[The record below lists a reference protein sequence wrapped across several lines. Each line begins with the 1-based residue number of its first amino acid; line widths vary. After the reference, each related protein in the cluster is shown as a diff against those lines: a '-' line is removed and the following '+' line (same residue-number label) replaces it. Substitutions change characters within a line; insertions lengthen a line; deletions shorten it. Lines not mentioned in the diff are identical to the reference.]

1 MKHAKKLVSLLLAL
15 VMVMVMGLTITVSAE
30 NGSEIA
36 NSSGK
41 NDATGKITIENPVEG
56 QTYTIYQILTLESYD
71 TASGAYSYKTTEA
84 WENFI
89 QGGDIKGVYVNID
102 AQGYV
107 TWISNKD
114 AAEFAKLAQAYAK
127 TLLANQGAIEASK
140 AEGAEELTV
149 EFEELNL
156 GYYLV
161 DSTLGTLC
169 SLNTTANE
177 VVMKEK
183 NGVPTNEKK
192 VEEDLNS
199 DYGSTNDADLGQ
211 TINFQSTITAQP
223 GAENYVFHDKMSPGL
238 TFGQVTGVTLN
249 GDKVEA
255 TVEEGNQKVANYTIK
270 TGNTCTDGCT
280 FEVVFAQS
288 FCDTLEANNQLVIS
302 YTAVLNQKANVGLE
316 GNKNSSWLEYGEN
329 CKTTISTTTTYTW
342 DMKVFK
348 YTQNVDEQKPLAGAK
363 FILLNKDKKQA
374 AKISDDIFDG
384 WVDVNDG
391 TTLAS
396 DEDGFIT
403 ISGLDSDTY
412 YLREIEAPAGYNKRS
427 GEIEVKITGA
437 TEGEDNVL
445 SYTTVCAEIEN
456 KSGTVLPS
464 TGGIGTTIFYVIGG
478 VLVLGAVVLLVTRKR
493 MDS

>member
-1 MKHAKKLVSLLLAL
+1 M
-15 VMVMVMGLTITVSAE
+15 
-30 NGSEIA
+30 
-36 NSSGK
+36 
-41 NDATGKITIENPVEG
+41 
-56 QTYTIYQILTLESYD
+56 
-71 TASGAYSYKTTEA
+71 
-84 WENFI
+84 
-89 QGGDIKGVYVNID
+89 
-102 AQGYV
+102 
-107 TWISNKD
+107 
-114 AAEFAKLAQAYAK
+114 
-127 TLLANQGAIEASK
+127 
-140 AEGAEELTV
+140 
-149 EFEELNL
+149 